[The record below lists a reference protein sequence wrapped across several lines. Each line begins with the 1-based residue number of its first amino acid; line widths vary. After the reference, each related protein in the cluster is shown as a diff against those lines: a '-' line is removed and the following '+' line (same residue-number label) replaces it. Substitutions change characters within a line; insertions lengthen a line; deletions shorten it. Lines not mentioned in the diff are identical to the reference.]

1 MGLYRVRKQVGEF
14 PFWVFSA
21 PIIWRRWV
29 GTDFSGLFGFG
40 PKSGGFVV
48 QKRNE
53 TPETPGTLET
63 PDTLSVDV
71 WIAFL

>member
-1 MGLYRVRKQVGEF
+1 M
-14 PFWVFSA
+14 
-21 PIIWRRWV
+21 IWRRRV
-29 GTDFSGLFGFG
+29 GGDFSALFGFG

-71 WIAFL
+71 RIAFL